1 MKKLIALLTA
11 FALILCMN
19 TFALA
24 DDGSVGSVYNE
35 PVLSSLTHNCP
46 NTGVM
51 LPEKFDPYTTSYI
64 LTVASW
70 VSRVSFT
77 PTCADPN
84 ATITVNGTSIRSGN
98 TTSYFK
104 MTDKPQQVTI
114 TVTSAYNESTTYTIF
129 LQRRPSEKRT
139 RVSAGYIDDIYLKS
153 KTWYISA
160 DLVTVTYQDD
170 SNISTFVNS
179 TKYYYKYAC
188 AENCIYYYGTM
199 ENPIRATDIYE
210 FQNNYYN
217 YGSNLY
223 RIVYIEDEIV
233 AVMPYDADY

>member
-11 FALILCMN
+11 LTLALCMN
-19 TFALA
+19 AAALA

-51 LPEKFDPYTTSYI
+51 LPEKFDSYTTSYI

-114 TVTSAYNESTTYTIF
+114 VVTNVYNESTTYTIF

-139 RVSAGYIDDIYLKS
+139 RVSAGYIDDIYLKGS
-153 KTWYISA
+153 TWYISA
-160 DLVTVTYQDD
+160 DLVTVTYKEG
-170 SNISTFVNS
+170 NISTFVNTS
-179 TKYYYKYAC
+179 KYLYKYAC
-188 AENCIYYYGTM
+188 TANCIYYYGTL

-210 FQNNYYN
+210 FQNNYYS

-233 AVMPYDADY
+233 AVMPYEADY